1 MHVAKIVRRH
11 GDRVYVSHLVRRSF
25 REGGRVRHETIAN
38 VSKLPAAAI
47 EALTRALRGETLV
60 GAGDAFRI
68 ERSLP
73 AGHVECVLAAAGRLG
88 LARLL
93 DRSPSRERDLCV
105 AMVCQRVIAA
115 GSKLATTRLLGQSTL
130 ASELDV
136 EGADED
142 ELYAAMDWL
151 GERQERIE
159 GRLAAR
165 HLKGPLVLVLRGPP
179 LPAGGVGL
187 LA

>member
-11 GDRVYVSHLVRRSF
+11 GGREYVSHLVRRSF
-25 REGGRVRHETIAN
+25 REGGKVRHETIAN

-47 EALTRALRGETLV
+47 EVVARALRGEALLGV
-60 GAGDAFRI
+60 GEAFRI

-93 DRSPSRERDLCV
+93 DRSPSRERDLCL
-105 AMVCQRVIAA
+105 AMICQRVISA
-115 GSKLATTRLLGQSTL
+115 GSKLATTRLFGQSTL

-151 GERQERIE
+151 GQRPERDE
-159 GRLAAR
+159 GRPTTRPPAR
-165 HLKGPLVLVLRGPP
+165 
-179 LPAGGVGL
+179 
-187 LA
+187 